1 MKSKRLIVVSL
12 DALSSI
18 DFDMFSKLSNFK
30 KFIRHAACCRQV
42 RSVYPS
48 LTYPA
53 HTSIVT
59 GRTPAHHGIVNN
71 ILLQPERSSPDW
83 YWQRNYIR
91 GTTLYDEVLK
101 QGKHV
106 AALLWPV
113 TAKSEI
119 TWNLPEIFANR
130 RWTNQILT
138 SAANGTVGY
147 QLMLNHRFGRLRD
160 GIRQPAL
167 DNFVH
172 ASLKYTLKTYRPDL
186 TLVHFT
192 DLDTQRHHYG
202 VHSEEAAAAIK
213 RHDERIGELM
223 HLLHQNRMSVKRDT
237 TVIIL
242 GDHSQLDVRNVILI
256 NKLLREQ
263 GYLKVQNG
271 RVTEWKAYCQ
281 NCDGSAY
288 IYIKKEGMDRDEY
301 LRVKNGVYDWLCA
314 MKNDPDN
321 GIAAIYSSKKAKEL
335 GADPECT
342 FMLEAKRGFYF
353 QNELDTAEIPDIQRA
368 THGFHPDRKDYQ
380 TIFMA
385 VGPDIIPGMEIE
397 EMSLLDE
404 GPTMAEIM
412 GLSLPDADG
421 RILHEIFKNQ

>member
-12 DALSSI
+12 DALGSK
-18 DFDMFSKLSNFK
+18 DFDMFSQLPNFK
-30 KFIRHAACCRQV
+30 KFIRHASYSRKV

-53 HTSIVT
+53 HTTIMT

-83 YWQRNYIR
+83 YWQRSYIQ
-91 GTTLYDEVLK
+91 GTTLYDEALK
-101 QGKHV
+101 KGMKV

-113 TAKSEI
+113 TAKSDI

-130 RWTNQILT
+130 RWTNQIMT

-147 QLMLNHRFGRLRD
+147 QLTLNHKFGKLRD

-167 DNFVH
+167 DNFVQ
-172 ASLKYTLKTYRPDL
+172 ASMKYTIRTYRPDL
-186 TLVHFT
+186 TLVHLT

-202 VHSEEAAAAIK
+202 VCSEEASAAIE
-213 RHDERIGELM
+213 RHDQRIGELM
-223 HLLHQNRMSVKRDT
+223 HLLHQNGMSVKRDT
-237 TVIIL
+237 TVTLL
-242 GDHSQLDVRNVILI
+242 GDHSQLDVQNIILI
-256 NKLLREQ
+256 NKLFREQ

-271 RVTEWKAYCQ
+271 KVTDWKAYCQ

-288 IYIKKEGMDRDEY
+288 IYIKKEGMD
-301 LRVKNGVYDWLCA
+301 KNEQIRMKNEIYDWLCA
-314 MKNDPDN
+314 MKSDPDN
-321 GIAAIYSSKKAKEL
+321 GIAAIYSAKKARDL

-342 FMLEAKRGFYF
+342 FMLEARRGFYF
-353 QNELDTAEIPDIQRA
+353 QNELDMGMIPEVQRA
-368 THGFHPDRKDYQ
+368 THGFHPDRKGYQ
-380 TIFMA
+380 TVFMA
-385 VGPDIIPGMEIE
+385 VGPDIIPDHEIG

-404 GPTMAEIM
+404 GPTMAELM
-412 GLSLPDADG
+412 GLSLPEADG
-421 RILHEIFKNQ
+421 RILREIFKNQ